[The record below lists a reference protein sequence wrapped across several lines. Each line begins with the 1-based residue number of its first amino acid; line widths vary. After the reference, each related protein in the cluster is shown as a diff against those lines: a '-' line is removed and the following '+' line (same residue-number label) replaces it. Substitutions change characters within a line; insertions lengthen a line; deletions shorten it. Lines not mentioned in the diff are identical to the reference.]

1 MFTNNETA
9 SVLAALNLSQ
19 ATISFSPDGIVQDAN
34 SSFLRALG
42 YTLPEIKGKHHSIF
56 VDKAEIGTD
65 SYKTFWRDLAAG
77 KHQSAEFLRIGK
89 GGREVWIRATYN
101 PVLDGRG
108 KVVKVVKFA
117 TDITDQKQTEFKIRG
132 KLEAMDRSQ
141 AVIEFDPEGTIITAN
156 ENFLKTMGFSLS
168 EIVGK
173 KHSMFMDPVE
183 RGSSTYEAF
192 WRQLR
197 EGRFASGEFRRIAKS
212 GASIW
217 IYGSYNPILDS
228 RGRVTGVVKFASDVT
243 EQVNRRHER
252 EQIQRSIDSDLN
264 GIAQSLSD
272 TSNQTSSVA
281 SASGQAS
288 SSVSA
293 MAAGAEELAASARE
307 ISQQL
312 TRTAA
317 ITREA
322 VAKADATNKVVN
334 GLNESA
340 QRISDVVKLIS
351 DVAAQTNLLAL
362 NATIEA
368 ARAGEAGRGFAVVA
382 SEVKGL
388 AVQSARATEEISS
401 QILHVQATTRQAAD
415 AIASIGSTIGE
426 IDEVASAVSAAVEE
440 QSSVTEELTT
450 KMQEVASGVASINQA
465 LGEIARSSR
474 AVEAATVSVR
484 QTSARLA

>member
-1 MFTNNETA
+1 MFANSDA
-9 SVLAALNLSQ
+9 AQVLAALGLSQ
-19 ATISFSPDGIVQDAN
+19 ATISFTPDGQILDAN
-34 SSFLRALG
+34 HLFLQALG
-42 YTLPEIKGKHHSIF
+42 YSLPEIKGKHHSMF
-56 VDKAEIGTD
+56 VDRTETGTD
-65 SYKTFWRDLAAG
+65 SYKAFWRDLAAG
-77 KHQSAEFLRIGK
+77 KNKSAEFLRIAK

-101 PVLDGRG
+101 PVLDSKG

-117 TDITDQKQTEFKIRG
+117 TDITEQKVAEFNARG
-132 KLEAMDRSQ
+132 KLDAINRSQ
-141 AVIEFDPEGTIITAN
+141 AAIEFEPDGTIITAN
-156 ENFLKTMGFSLS
+156 ENFLKTMGFTLS
-168 EIVGK
+168 EIVGR
-173 KHSMFMDPVE
+173 KHSMFMDPAE
-183 RGSSTYEAF
+183 RGSREYEAF
-192 WRQLR
+192 WTRLR
-197 EGRFASGEFRRIAKS
+197 EGRFESGEFRRIGKS
-212 GASIW
+212 GQSVW
-217 IYGSYNPILDS
+217 IQGAYNPILDG
-228 RGRVTGVVKFASDVT
+228 RGRVTAVVKFAMDVT

-252 EQIQRSIDSDLN
+252 DQIQRSIDSDLN

-288 SSVSA
+288 SSVNA

-312 TRTAA
+312 TRTAT

-322 VAKADATNKVVN
+322 VAKANATNAVVA
-334 GLNESA
+334 GLNDSA
-340 QRISDVVKLIS
+340 KRISEVIKLIS

-388 AVQSARATEEISS
+388 AVQSARATEEISA
-401 QILHVQATTRQAAD
+401 QIAQVQSVTSQAAE
-415 AIASIGSTIGE
+415 AIASIGTTIGE

-450 KMQEVASGVASINQA
+450 KMQEVASGVEAINQA
-465 LGEIARSSR
+465 IGEIARTSQSVER
-474 AVEAATVSVR
+474 ATQNVR
-484 QTSARLA
+484 QASARLA